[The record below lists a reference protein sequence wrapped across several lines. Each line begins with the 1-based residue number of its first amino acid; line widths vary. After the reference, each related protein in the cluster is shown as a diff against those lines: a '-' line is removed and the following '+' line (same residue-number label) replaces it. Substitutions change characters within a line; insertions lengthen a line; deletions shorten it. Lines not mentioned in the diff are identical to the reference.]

1 LNFFAVSGRA
11 RRPVALVTIA
21 AEVNAAYGSPS
32 TAIEVRSAHLP
43 ASRRSDGKA
52 RRYTRKWCDC

>member
-1 LNFFAVSGRA
+1 M
-11 RRPVALVTIA
+11 ALVTIA